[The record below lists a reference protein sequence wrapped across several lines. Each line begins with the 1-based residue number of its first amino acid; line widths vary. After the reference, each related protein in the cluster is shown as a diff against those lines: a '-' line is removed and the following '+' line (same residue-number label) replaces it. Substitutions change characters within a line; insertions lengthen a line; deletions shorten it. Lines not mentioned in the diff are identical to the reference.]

1 MQYYDFEHI
10 FDEYSKKVA
19 ATKAEEHAIGK
30 IREKFTEIVD
40 LVGVDSNL
48 LRRHRDEVS
57 GEMVDFGNSGRQF
70 CFPETICDFC
80 VEVIIR
86 HTSAD
91 FKLLRKGQYG
101 EVALEELD
109 FLIDGFTRYL
119 IALGYDLP
127 TITEEKF
134 KMNKRLNY
142 HIYLQLVQLNQ
153 ECRNLIRDMEN
164 LESSYSEILYEDKV
178 YLTWYTVEKIRKFR
192 ENIDSI
198 DSFYKE
204 LRGEEIDNF
213 AMENSMNVSNAE
225 ALEDIC
231 QSALLADALEH
242 DQEYQTLL
250 KEQMKIVC
258 TKDYLKKWKLS
269 YQKNNE
275 QLNAIREKH
284 RYELF
289 GNMIQKKES
298 MCNYMPTH
306 PLYVLHEAI
315 KLADEAESELTKVK
329 EGGVATK
336 GQLEEIKAELLA
348 DYPQLFEIP
357 DCEHIKQKIRKKGVI
372 ECPCCHQEEIIVFE
386 GAAGCIVSKCT
397 HSDKQIQFNL
407 DNMVAEIYEI
417 PKGHMVSH

>member
-1 MQYYDFEHI
+1 MKYYDFKHI

-40 LVGVDSNL
+40 LVGIDSNL
-48 LRRHRDEVS
+48 LRKHRDETS
-57 GEMVDFGNSGRQF
+57 GEMDSFGKTDRQF
-70 CFPETICDFC
+70 CFPEVICDFC

-101 EVALEELD
+101 EVALGELE

-119 IALGYDLP
+119 IALGYDMP
-127 TITEEKF
+127 TIMAEKY

-142 HIYLQLVQLNQ
+142 HISLQMFQLNQ
-153 ECRNLIRDMEN
+153 ECCDLIRDMEN
-164 LESSYSEILYEDKV
+164 CVNSILGVHYEDKV
-178 YLTWYTVEKIRKFR
+178 YLTWFTVEKIKKLR
-192 ENIDSI
+192 EEIDSVY
-198 DSFYKE
+198 FYYEE
-204 LRGEEIDNF
+204 LRSEEIDNF

-258 TKDYLKKWKLS
+258 TKDYLKKLKLS

-275 QLNAIREKH
+275 QLNAIREKYKH
-284 RYELF
+284 ELF
-289 GNMIQKKES
+289 GNMIQKKKS

-306 PLYVLHEAI
+306 PICVLHEAI
-315 KLADEAESELTKVK
+315 KSADEAELELAKVK

-336 GQLEEIKAELLA
+336 EQLEKMKAELLEN
-348 DYPQLFEIP
+348 YPQLFEIP
-357 DCEHIKQKIRKKGVI
+357 DCEHIEQKIRKKGVI

-386 GAAGCIVSKCT
+386 GATGCIVSKCT
-397 HSDKQIQFNL
+397 YSDKQIQFNL
-407 DNMVAEIYEI
+407 DNMSAEVYEI

>member
-1 MQYYDFEHI
+1 MEYHDFQYI
-10 FDEYSKKVA
+10 FDEYSKRVA

-30 IREKFTEIVD
+30 IREKFKEIVD

-48 LRRHRDEVS
+48 LRQHRDEVS

-127 TITEEKF
+127 TIIVEKF
-134 KMNKRLNY
+134 EMYKRLNY
-142 HIYLQLVQLNQ
+142 HIFLQLFQFNQ

-164 LESSYSEILYEDKV
+164 CINSYSEILYEDKV
-178 YLTWYTVEKIRKFR
+178 YLTRYTVEKIRKFR
-192 ENIDSI
+192 EDIDSI

-213 AMENSMNVSNAE
+213 AMENSMSVSNTE
-225 ALEDIC
+225 AQEDIS

-250 KEQMKIVC
+250 KEQMKILC
-258 TKDYLKKWKLS
+258 KKDYFKKWKSS
-269 YQKNNE
+269 YDKNNN
-275 QLNAIREKH
+275 QLNAIRENH
-284 RYELF
+284 RHELF
-289 GNMIQKKES
+289 GNMIQKTES
-298 MCNYMPTH
+298 ICNYIPTH
-306 PLYVLHEAI
+306 PVYMLHEAI
-315 KLADEAESELTKVK
+315 QAADEAETELAKAK
-329 EGGVATK
+329 ERGADTK
-336 GQLEEIKAELLA
+336 GQLEKIKAELLKKC
-348 DYPQLFEIP
+348 PQFFDIP
-357 DCEHIKQKIRKKGVI
+357 DCENIEHKVKKKGVI
-372 ECPCCHQEEIIVFE
+372 KCPCCHQEEIIVYE
-386 GAAGCIVSKCT
+386 GATGCIVSNCS
-397 HSDKQIQFNL
+397 HGDKQIQFDL
-407 DNMVAEIYEI
+407 DNMSAEIYEI
-417 PKGHMVSH
+417 PKGHMISN